1 MYSVKLAMLH
11 VMHDE
16 VFSMCRDLAQQV
28 HDVIS
33 DMRKH
38 LNAPTIRNALIV
50 GGTDPRAS
58 KAQLQG
64 GVHIVTGTSGMP
76 ALRCPSRMGNQNLML
91 CILRLVQPLMPC

>member
-1 MYSVKLAMLH
+1 MLSIGYTVDRLHTTCCNRVYST
-11 VMHDE
+11 
-16 VFSMCRDLAQQV
+16 CRDLAQQV

-38 LNAPTIRNALIV
+38 LNAPSIRNALIV

-64 GVHIVTGTSGMP
+64 GVHIVTGTPGAP
-76 ALRCPSRMGNQNLML
+76 APCGSSNIGNP
-91 CILRLVQPLMPC
+91 R